1 MSSPL
6 SGYDAVLLLS
16 FGGPE
21 RQEDV
26 VPFLR
31 NVTRGRDIPDERLE
45 VVGGHYRLFGGRSP
59 LNDQNRALLA
69 ALRAE
74 LDARGLTVP
83 LVWGNRNWAPYL
95 ADVLADLA
103 AGGARRVLAL
113 TTSAYPSYS
122 GCRQYLEDIARHCPP
137 GLTVDKVL
145 PFAPDDGFVA
155 ANLDAVATA
164 RADLVGAGHPDP
176 YVLFVTHSIPLS
188 MARTSGPAGSPE
200 REGHPGGAYVS
211 VLERVAERI
220 LAGLEAGGGARP
232 EHGIAYCSRS
242 GPPAVPWL
250 EPDVND
256 ALRTL
261 AARGVEAVVVA
272 PIGFVSDHMEVV
284 YDLDVEAA
292 ATARELGLAMGRA
305 ATAGTHP
312 AFVAGLVDRLVA
324 TAAGPL
330 PCPVDCCP
338 APVRHGRPGGPGGH

>member
-1 MSSPL
+1 MTSPL

-31 NVTRGRDIPDERLE
+31 TVTRGRDIPDERLE

-59 LNDQNRALLA
+59 INDQNRALLA
-69 ALRAE
+69 ALRTE
-74 LDARGLTVP
+74 LDARGLDVP
-83 LVWGNRNWAPYL
+83 VVWGNRNWAPYL

-103 AGGARRVLAL
+103 ADGARRVLAVA
-113 TTSAYPSYS
+113 TSAYPSYS

-137 GLTVDKVL
+137 GLRVDKVM
-145 PFAPDDGFVA
+145 PFALDDGFVT
-155 ANLDAVATA
+155 ANLDAVRTA
-164 RADLVGAGHPDP
+164 RADLVAAGHPDP
-176 YVLFVTHSIPLS
+176 YVLFVTHSVPVS

-220 LAGLEAGGGARP
+220 LTGLGTGGGARP
-232 EHGIAYCSRS
+232 DHGIAYCSRS
-242 GPPAVPWL
+242 GPAAVPWL

-261 AARGVEAVVVA
+261 ADRGVGAVVVA

-292 ATARELGLAMGRA
+292 ATARELGLAMRRA

-312 AFVAGLVDRLVA
+312 AFVAGLVDRLSA
-324 TAAGPL
+324 TAADPVA
-330 PCPVDCCP
+330 CPTGCCP
-338 APVRHGRPGGPGGH
+338 PPVRPGQPGRSAER

>member
-6 SGYDAVLLLS
+6 SRYDAVLLLS

-21 RQEDV
+21 RPEDV

-31 NVTRGRDIPDERLE
+31 NVTRGKDIPDERLE
-45 VVGGHYRLFGGRSP
+45 VVGGHYRRFGGRSP
-59 LNDQNRALLA
+59 INDQNRALLA

-74 LDARGLTVP
+74 LDGRGIDVP
-83 LVWGNRNWAPYL
+83 LAWGNRNWAPYV

-122 GCRQYLEDIARHCPP
+122 GCRQYLEDVERHCPP
-137 GLTVDKVL
+137 GLQVDTV
-145 PFAPDDGFVA
+145 APYALEEGFGT
-155 ANLDAVATA
+155 ANLDAVRAA
-164 RADLVGAGHPDP
+164 RAALVAQGHPDP
-176 YVLFVTHSIPLS
+176 YVLFVTHSIPVA

-200 REGHPGGAYVS
+200 REGHTGGAYVAT
-211 VLERVAERI
+211 LETVAERI
-220 LAGLEAGGGARP
+220 LAGLEAELGSRP
-232 EHGIAYCSRS
+232 AYGIGYCSRS
-242 GPPAVPWL
+242 GPASVPWL

-256 ALRTL
+256 ALRAL
-261 AARGVEAVVVA
+261 AAQGVEAVVVA

-292 ATARELGLAMGRA
+292 ATAGELGLAVRRA

-324 TAAGPL
+324 TAVAPGPG
-330 PCPVDCCP
+330 CPVDCCP
-338 APVRHGRPGGPGGH
+338 RPVRPSRSVAR